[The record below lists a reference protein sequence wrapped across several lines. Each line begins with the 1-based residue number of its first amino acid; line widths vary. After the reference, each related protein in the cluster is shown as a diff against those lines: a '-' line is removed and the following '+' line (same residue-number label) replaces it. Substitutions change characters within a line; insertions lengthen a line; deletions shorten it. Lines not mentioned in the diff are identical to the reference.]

1 MSHLVQI
8 NFWKSEKETF
18 SFSFSSSSFVSLTCP
33 ELVTVI
39 LMPIRISIHNTK
51 EKETIANACSII
63 ITSFSI
69 FKYFGGLLQTNKIIS
84 KKVSQYYKRRRLE
97 PCITTI

>member
-18 SFSFSSSSFVSLTCP
+18 SFSLSSSSFVSLTCP

-69 FKYFGGLLQTNKIIS
+69 FKYFGGIAFAAI
-84 KKVSQYYKRRRLE
+84 E
-97 PCITTI
+97 